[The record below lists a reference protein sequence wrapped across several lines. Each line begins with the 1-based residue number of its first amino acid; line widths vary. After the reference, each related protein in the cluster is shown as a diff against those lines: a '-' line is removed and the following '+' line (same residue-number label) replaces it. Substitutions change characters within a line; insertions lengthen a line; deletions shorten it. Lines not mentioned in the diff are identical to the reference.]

1 MKKYNKINKKIIKYL
16 VAILLLIIMNV
27 NVVYAIEIKG
37 DENVYIM
44 PGESKKI
51 MYEAENGK
59 HIQITEPKVDKEGLD
74 IVGYKIKKDNTNQV
88 ELEIIAKKPG
98 VYELSIPILYA
109 DSTKIQDKAEVT
121 YKKLVVEV
129 PSKVKNP
136 EAGKKIEVA
145 NKLEAKQD
153 VNIRSEATA
162 ASTNLGKLRKGEQV
176 EKTGESKNGFD
187 KVIWNGKTVYIADR
201 YLKKPEAKQEPE
213 EVEIKQEDI
222 DQKLAEN
229 KQKKDEE
236 EIKELKEDIPVM
248 PNVGDQKNYIPF
260 AIFGISCIML
270 VSYILYIKNKN
281 NKNNIDNI
289 L

>member
-16 VAILLLIIMNV
+16 VAILLLIIVNV
-27 NVVYAIEIKG
+27 NVYAIEIKG

-136 EAGKKIEVA
+136 EAGKKVEVA

-213 EVEIKQEDI
+213 EVEVKQEDI

>member
-1 MKKYNKINKKIIKYL
+1 MEKYNKINKKIIKYL

-27 NVVYAIEIKG
+27 NVYAIEIKG

-109 DSTKIQDKAEVT
+109 DSTKIEDKAEVT

-136 EAGKKIEVA
+136 EAGKKVEVA

-229 KQKKDEE
+229 KQKKDAE

>member
-1 MKKYNKINKKIIKYL
+1 MKKYNKINNKIIKYL
-16 VAILLLIIMNV
+16 VAILILIIMNA
-27 NVVYAIEIKG
+27 NAYAIEIKG

-59 HIQITEPKVDKEGLD
+59 HIQITEPKVDKDGLD

-136 EAGKKIEVA
+136 EAGKKVEVE

-229 KQKKDEE
+229 KQKKEAE

>member
-27 NVVYAIEIKG
+27 NVYAIEIKG

-136 EAGKKIEVA
+136 EAGKKVEVA

-162 ASTNLGKLRKGEQV
+162 SSTNLGKLRKGEQV

-229 KQKKDEE
+229 KQKKDAE

>member
-1 MKKYNKINKKIIKYL
+1 MKKYNKINNKIIKYL
-16 VAILLLIIMNV
+16 VAILLLIIMNI
-27 NVVYAIEIKG
+27 NVYAIEIKG

-59 HIQITEPKVDKEGLD
+59 HIQITEPKVDKDGLD

-129 PSKVKNP
+129 PSKVKKP
-136 EAGKKIEVA
+136 EAGKKVEVA

-162 ASTNLGKLRKGEQV
+162 ASTNLGKLRKGQQV

-229 KQKKDEE
+229 KQKKDAE

>member
-27 NVVYAIEIKG
+27 NVYAIEIKG

-136 EAGKKIEVA
+136 EAGKKVEVA

-229 KQKKDEE
+229 KQKKDAE

>member
-1 MKKYNKINKKIIKYL
+1 MEKYNKINKKIIKYL

-27 NVVYAIEIKG
+27 NVYAIEIKG

-59 HIQITEPKVDKEGLD
+59 HIQITEPKVDKDGLD

-136 EAGKKIEVA
+136 EAGKKVEVE

-162 ASTNLGKLRKGEQV
+162 ASTNLGKLRKGQQV

-187 KVIWNGKTVYIADR
+187 KVIWNGKIVYIADR

-229 KQKKDEE
+229 KQKKEAE

>member
-1 MKKYNKINKKIIKYL
+1 MEKYNKINKKIIKYL
-16 VAILLLIIMNV
+16 VAILILIIMNA
-27 NVVYAIEIKG
+27 NAYAIEIKG

-59 HIQITEPKVDKEGLD
+59 HIQITEPKVDKDGLD

-136 EAGKKIEVA
+136 EAGKKVEVA

-162 ASTNLGKLRKGEQV
+162 SSTNLGKLRKGEQV

-229 KQKKDEE
+229 KQKKDAE

>member
-1 MKKYNKINKKIIKYL
+1 MKKYNKINNKIIKYL
-16 VAILLLIIMNV
+16 VAILLLIIMNI
-27 NVVYAIEIKG
+27 NVYAIEIKG

-59 HIQITEPKVDKEGLD
+59 HIQITEPKVDKDGLD

-136 EAGKKIEVA
+136 EAGKKVEVA

-213 EVEIKQEDI
+213 EVEVKQEDI

-229 KQKKDEE
+229 KQKKEAE

>member
-1 MKKYNKINKKIIKYL
+1 MEKYNKINKKIIKYL
-16 VAILLLIIMNV
+16 VAILLLIIMNI
-27 NVVYAIEIKG
+27 NVYAIEIKG

-59 HIQITEPKVDKEGLD
+59 HIQITEPKVDKDGLD

-136 EAGKKIEVA
+136 EAGKKVEVK

-176 EKTGESKNGFD
+176 EKTGESKSGFD

-213 EVEIKQEDI
+213 EVEVKQEDI

-229 KQKKDEE
+229 KQKKEAE

>member
-27 NVVYAIEIKG
+27 NVYAIEIKG

-136 EAGKKIEVA
+136 EAGKKVEVA
-145 NKLEAKQD
+145 NKLEARQD

-229 KQKKDEE
+229 KQKKDAE

>member
-27 NVVYAIEIKG
+27 NVYAIEIKG

-59 HIQITEPKVDKEGLD
+59 HIQITEPKVDKDGLD

-109 DSTKIQDKAEVT
+109 DSTKIQDKAEIT

-136 EAGKKIEVA
+136 KAGKKVETS

-201 YLKKPEAKQEPE
+201 YLKKPEAKQEPD
-213 EVEIKQEDI
+213 EVEVKQEDI

>member
-136 EAGKKIEVA
+136 EAGKKVEVA

-229 KQKKDEE
+229 KQKKDAE

>member
-136 EAGKKIEVA
+136 EAGKKVEVE

-229 KQKKDEE
+229 KQKKDAE

>member
-27 NVVYAIEIKG
+27 NVYAIEIKG

-136 EAGKKIEVA
+136 EAGKKVEVA

-162 ASTNLGKLRKGEQV
+162 SSTNLGKLRKGEQV

-213 EVEIKQEDI
+213 EVEVKQEDI

-229 KQKKDEE
+229 KQKKDAE

>member
-27 NVVYAIEIKG
+27 NVYAIEIKG

-136 EAGKKIEVA
+136 EAGKKVEVA

-213 EVEIKQEDI
+213 EVEVKQEDI

-229 KQKKDEE
+229 KQKKDAE

-260 AIFGISCIML
+260 VIFGISCIML

>member
-1 MKKYNKINKKIIKYL
+1 MKKYNKINNKIIKYL
-16 VAILLLIIMNV
+16 VAILLLIIMNI
-27 NVVYAIEIKG
+27 NVYAIEIKG

-59 HIQITEPKVDKEGLD
+59 HIQITEPKVDKDGLD

-136 EAGKKIEVA
+136 EAGKKVEVA

-229 KQKKDEE
+229 KQKKEAE

>member
-1 MKKYNKINKKIIKYL
+1 MKKYNKINNKIIKYL

-27 NVVYAIEIKG
+27 NVYAIEIKG

-59 HIQITEPKVDKEGLD
+59 HIQITEPKVDKDGLD

-136 EAGKKIEVA
+136 EAGKKVEVE

-162 ASTNLGKLRKGEQV
+162 SSTNLGKLRKGQQV

-229 KQKKDEE
+229 KQKKEAE

>member
-27 NVVYAIEIKG
+27 NVYAIEIKG

-136 EAGKKIEVA
+136 EAGKKVEVA

-229 KQKKDEE
+229 KQKKDAE

-260 AIFGISCIML
+260 VIFGISCIML

>member
-16 VAILLLIIMNV
+16 IAILLLIIMNV
-27 NVVYAIEIKG
+27 NIYAIEIKG

-59 HIQITEPKVDKEGLD
+59 HIQITEPKVDKDGLD

-136 EAGKKIEVA
+136 EAGKKVEVA

-162 ASTNLGKLRKGEQV
+162 SSTNLGKLRKGEQV

-213 EVEIKQEDI
+213 EVEVKQEDI
-222 DQKLAEN
+222 DRKLAEN

>member
-1 MKKYNKINKKIIKYL
+1 MEKYNKINNKIIKYL
-16 VAILLLIIMNV
+16 VAILILIIMNA
-27 NVVYAIEIKG
+27 NAYAIEIKG

-59 HIQITEPKVDKEGLD
+59 HIQITEPKVDKDGLD

-136 EAGKKIEVA
+136 EAGKKVEVE

-229 KQKKDEE
+229 KQKKEAE

>member
-16 VAILLLIIMNV
+16 VAILLLIIVNV
-27 NVVYAIEIKG
+27 NVYAIEIKG

-136 EAGKKIEVA
+136 KAGKKAETS

-213 EVEIKQEDI
+213 EVEVKQEDI

-229 KQKKDEE
+229 KQKKDAE
-236 EIKELKEDIPVM
+236 EIKELKEDIPIM

>member
-1 MKKYNKINKKIIKYL
+1 MEKYNKINKKIIKYL
-16 VAILLLIIMNV
+16 VAILILIIMNA
-27 NVVYAIEIKG
+27 NAYAIEIKG

-59 HIQITEPKVDKEGLD
+59 HIQITEPKVDKDGLD

-136 EAGKKIEVA
+136 EAGKKVEVE

-213 EVEIKQEDI
+213 EVEVKQEDI

-281 NKNNIDNI
+281 NNNNIDNI

>member
-27 NVVYAIEIKG
+27 NVYAIEIKG

-136 EAGKKIEVA
+136 EAGKKVEVA

-229 KQKKDEE
+229 KQKKDAE

-270 VSYILYIKNKN
+270 VSYIMYIKNKN

>member
-136 EAGKKIEVA
+136 EAGKKVEVA
-145 NKLEAKQD
+145 NKLEARQD

-229 KQKKDEE
+229 KQKKDAE

>member
-27 NVVYAIEIKG
+27 NVYAIEIKG

-59 HIQITEPKVDKEGLD
+59 HIQITEPKADKDGLD

-136 EAGKKIEVA
+136 EAGKKVEVE

-213 EVEIKQEDI
+213 EVEVKQEDI

-229 KQKKDEE
+229 KQKKDAE

>member
-1 MKKYNKINKKIIKYL
+1 MKKYNKINNKIIKYL
-16 VAILLLIIMNV
+16 VAILLLIIMNI
-27 NVVYAIEIKG
+27 NVYAIEIKG

-59 HIQITEPKVDKEGLD
+59 HIQITEPKVDKDGLD

-136 EAGKKIEVA
+136 EAGKKVEVA

-162 ASTNLGKLRKGEQV
+162 ASTNLGKLRKGQQV

-229 KQKKDEE
+229 KQKKEAE

>member
-27 NVVYAIEIKG
+27 NVYAIEIKG

-136 EAGKKIEVA
+136 EAGKKVEVA

-162 ASTNLGKLRKGEQV
+162 SSTNLGKLRKGEQV

-229 KQKKDEE
+229 KQKKDAE

-260 AIFGISCIML
+260 VIFGISCIML

>member
-16 VAILLLIIMNV
+16 VAILILIIMNI
-27 NVVYAIEIKG
+27 NVYAIEIKG

-59 HIQITEPKVDKEGLD
+59 HIQITEPKVDKDGLD

-136 EAGKKIEVA
+136 EAGKKVEVA

-162 ASTNLGKLRKGEQV
+162 ASTNLGKLRKGQQV

-229 KQKKDEE
+229 KQKKEAE

>member
-109 DSTKIQDKAEVT
+109 DSTKIEDKAEVT

-229 KQKKDEE
+229 KQKKDAE

>member
-16 VAILLLIIMNV
+16 VAILILIIMNI
-27 NVVYAIEIKG
+27 NVYAIEIKG

-59 HIQITEPKVDKEGLD
+59 HIQITEPKVDKDGLD

-129 PSKVKNP
+129 PSKVKNA
-136 EAGKKIEVA
+136 EAGKKVEVK

-213 EVEIKQEDI
+213 EVEVKQEDI

-229 KQKKDEE
+229 KQKKEAE